1 MEETLIKE
9 EENVSA
15 NSNTAILEEL
25 KKSQDLLRKNMEDQS
40 KINSYT
46 AETITDLK
54 KQLSSNRGVEEEDY
68 SEEME
73 EKGKFKKYLKEIQG
87 ELTQERQENILK
99 ILPAELPD
107 FKEVYSENN
116 ITEASKKDPA
126 FRKALDALWD
136 AGDRER
142 AVTLMYERIKDMK
155 KESSQTEDIKAREQR
170 FEMAGGAGYNMSNQG
185 TPSNQPNPAN
195 VFRHTRPDP
204 SRDFFTADSDFIN
217 PSQERKRKAY
227 EAIYKLANAVN

>member
-1 MEETLIKE
+1 MEEARIKE
-9 EENVSA
+9 EENVPA

-25 KKSQDLLRKNMEDQS
+25 KKSQELLRKNMEDQS
-40 KINSYT
+40 KVNSYT

-54 KQLSSNRGVEEEDY
+54 KQLSATRGAEEEDY

-87 ELTQERQENILK
+87 ELKQERQENILK

-107 FKEVYSENN
+107 FKEVYSDSN
-116 ITEASKKDPA
+116 ISEVSKKDPA

-136 AGDRER
+136 AGDKER
-142 AVTLMYERIKDMK
+142 AVKLMYDRIKDTK
-155 KESSQTEDIKAREQR
+155 KASQTEDVKAKEQQ
-170 FEMAGGAGYNMSNQG
+170 FEMAGGVGYNMSNQG
-185 TPSNQPNPAN
+185 TPSNQYNPAN

-204 SRDFFTADSDFIN
+204 ARDFFTADSDFIN
-217 PSQERKRKAY
+217 PSPERKRKAY
-227 EAIYKLANAVN
+227 AAIYKLANAMN